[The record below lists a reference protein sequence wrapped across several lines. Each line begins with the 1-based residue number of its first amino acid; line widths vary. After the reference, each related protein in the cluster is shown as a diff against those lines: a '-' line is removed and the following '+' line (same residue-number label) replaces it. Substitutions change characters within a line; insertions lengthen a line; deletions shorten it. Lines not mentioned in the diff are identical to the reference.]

1 MTVLDERDGK
11 QEVQGPAFCK
21 TYLEGTGPNG
31 GSVCG
36 ALEVEKLSLWQVWL
50 LASCWLRCYFKPC
63 QGPDGAF

>member
-36 ALEVEKLSLWQVWL
+36 ALEVEKLSL
-50 LASCWLRCYFKPC
+50 
-63 QGPDGAF
+63 